1 MTIEK
6 AIQDYE
12 GSYLLG
18 EADGQSWA
26 NHAVA
31 NDVRSMATI
40 KNHELGRPGPSG
52 KNAGGWLV
60 QKAQKY
66 QKRDERFL
74 TNAYFDGFL
83 NAVRKV
89 RNQQAFAVVARN

>member
-18 EADGQSWA
+18 EADGQIWA
-26 NHAVA
+26 SQALPNA
-31 NDVRSMATI
+31 VRSLAML
-40 KNHELGRPGPSG
+40 KMHELGRPGLGGNHS
-52 KNAGGWLV
+52 GGWLI

-74 TNAYFDGFL
+74 TSAYFDGFL
-83 NAVRKV
+83 KAVRKV
-89 RNQQAFAVVARN
+89 RNQQAFAVAVKS